1 MAMGFKFR
9 LTKNSKSRFISL
21 EGKGRLILGIVAF
34 IVVVTSAL
42 RHAVLS
48 KKRKDAEDADGKKGA
63 GAGAG
68 ADGKKSVGAG
78 AGADGKKGAD
88 GKDGGADA
96 GADRKDG
103 GADRKEEGPI
113 DKKTGL
119 PHFIKRIIMPA
130 A

>member
-42 RHAVLS
+42 RHAMLN
-48 KKRKDAEDADGKKGA
+48 KKMKDAEDVDGK
-63 GAGAG
+63 
-68 ADGKKSVGAG
+68 DG
-78 AGADGKKGAD
+78 AGADGKKGSGAD
-88 GKDGGADA
+88 GKKGSGSGA
-96 GADRKDG
+96 GAGEDRKKDK
-103 GADRKEEGPI
+103 KEEGPI

>member
-1 MAMGFKFR
+1 MGFKFR

-34 IVVVTSAL
+34 IIVVTSAL
-42 RHAVLS
+42 RHAMLN
-48 KKRKDAEDADGKKGA
+48 KKMKSAGAGTDGKKS
-63 GAGAG
+63 AG
-68 ADGKKSVGAG
+68 ADGKKSAR
-78 AGADGKKGAD
+78 
-88 GKDGGADA
+88 
-96 GADRKDG
+96 ADRKKDK
-103 GADRKEEGPI
+103 KEEGPI

>member
-42 RHAVLS
+42 RHAVLN
-48 KKRKDAEDADGKKGA
+48 KKMKDADAD
-63 GAGAG
+63 
-68 ADGKKSVGAG
+68 
-78 AGADGKKGAD
+78 AD
-88 GKDGGADA
+88 GKDGGAGAEKKA
-96 GADRKDG
+96 GAGAGKDK
-103 GADRKEEGPI
+103 KEEGPI

>member
-1 MAMGFKFR
+1 MKIIFINIKEMAMGFKFR

-34 IVVVTSAL
+34 IIVVTSAL

-48 KKRKDAEDADGKKGA
+48 KKRKDAD
-63 GAGAG
+63 
-68 ADGKKSVGAG
+68 
-78 AGADGKKGAD
+78 ADGKKGAD

>member
-42 RHAVLS
+42 RHAVLN
-48 KKRKDAEDADGKKGA
+48 KKMTDAD
-63 GAGAG
+63 
-68 ADGKKSVGAG
+68 
-78 AGADGKKGAD
+78 AD

-96 GADRKDG
+96 EKKAGRDGGADRKDK
-103 GADRKEEGPI
+103 KEEGPI

>member
-42 RHAVLS
+42 RHAVLN
-48 KKRKDAEDADGKKGA
+48 KKMKDAEDADGKKSAGKKGSDGKKSA

-68 ADGKKSVGAG
+68 ADGKK
-78 AGADGKKGAD
+78 DK
-88 GKDGGADA
+88 
-96 GADRKDG
+96 
-103 GADRKEEGPI
+103 KEEGPI

>member
-42 RHAVLS
+42 RHAMLN
-48 KKRKDAEDADGKKGA
+48 KKMKDAEDADADGKKSA

-68 ADGKKSVGAG
+68 ADRKK
-78 AGADGKKGAD
+78 DK
-88 GKDGGADA
+88 
-96 GADRKDG
+96 
-103 GADRKEEGPI
+103 KEEGPI

>member
-1 MAMGFKFR
+1 MKIIFINIKEMAMGFKFR

-34 IVVVTSAL
+34 IIVVTSAL

-78 AGADGKKGAD
+78 AGADGKKD
-88 GKDGGADA
+88 K
-96 GADRKDG
+96 
-103 GADRKEEGPI
+103 KEEGPI

>member
-42 RHAVLS
+42 RHAVLN
-48 KKRKDAEDADGKKGA
+48 KKMKDAEDADGK
-63 GAGAG
+63 
-68 ADGKKSVGAG
+68 DG
-78 AGADGKKGAD
+78 AGADGKKGS
-88 GKDGGADA
+88 GAAA
-96 GADRKDG
+96 GADRKKDK
-103 GADRKEEGPI
+103 KEEGPI

>member
-21 EGKGRLILGIVAF
+21 EGKGRLILGIVF

-42 RHAVLS
+42 RHAVLN
-48 KKRKDAEDADGKKGA
+48 KKMKDAEDADGKK
-63 GAGAG
+63 
-68 ADGKKSVGAG
+68 S
-78 AGADGKKGAD
+78 AGADGKKGS
-88 GKDGGADA
+88 GAAA
-96 GADRKDG
+96 GADRKKDK
-103 GADRKEEGPI
+103 KEEGPI

>member
-1 MAMGFKFR
+1 MKIIFINIKEMAMGFKFR

-48 KKRKDAEDADGKKGA
+48 KKRKDAEDADGK
-63 GAGAG
+63 
-68 ADGKKSVGAG
+68 DG
-78 AGADGKKGAD
+78 AGADGKKGAGAD
-88 GKDGGADA
+88 GKKSAGA
-96 GADRKDG
+96 GADRKKDK
-103 GADRKEEGPI
+103 KEEGPI